1 MKGQKKNRE
10 DGFTLLEVMITMA
23 VVAMVLLAVSSSFIY
38 GFNLLSRM
46 KQTAIA
52 SQCIQEELELIR
64 DMSFD
69 EILNLGTSFTNPS
82 GSLSLLNNS
91 QGILNLQDT
100 FGDDIKKLT
109 ISILWIYRGNAMR
122 KDIAV
127 YITRE
132 GINKK

>member
-23 VVAMVLLAVSSSFIY
+23 IVAMVLLAVSSSFIY

-82 GSLSLLNNS
+82 GSLSLLKNS

-100 FGDDIKKLT
+100 FGNDIKKLT
-109 ISILWIYRGNAMR
+109 ISVLWICRGNAIR
-122 KDIAV
+122 KDIGI